1 MQYSTTEPQ
10 VPIIAGSKIQGLQNI
25 ISSEM

>member
-10 VPIIAGSKIQGLQNI
+10 VPIIAGNKIQGLQNI